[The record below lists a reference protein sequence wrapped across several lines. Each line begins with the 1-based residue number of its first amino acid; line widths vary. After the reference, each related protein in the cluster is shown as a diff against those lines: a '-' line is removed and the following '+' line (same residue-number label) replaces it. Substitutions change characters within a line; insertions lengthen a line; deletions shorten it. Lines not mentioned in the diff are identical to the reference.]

1 MKKFTFL
8 LLIPLLLISCSNDD
22 SISLSET
29 NFLIFG
35 HFYGECLGEHCI
47 ETFKLSDTQLFE
59 DTLDLYSGTE
69 QNFVA
74 LDQAKFEQ
82 VKDLINFFPNQ
93 LFSESETI
101 LGCPD
106 CADGGGMFIQYSENG
121 KLRSWRIDLD
131 KRHVSAYL
139 HNFIDKVMEKISL
152 INS

>member
-1 MKKFTFL
+1 MKKIAFS

-22 SISLSET
+22 GISLSET

-35 HFYGECLGEHCI
+35 HFYGECLGEACV
-47 ETFKLSDTQLFE
+47 ETFKLTDTQLFE

-69 QNFVA
+69 QNFVP
-74 LDQAKFEQ
+74 LGNDMFEQ
-82 VKDLINFFPNQ
+82 VRDLVNFFPNQ
-93 LFSESETI
+93 LFSESEAI

-121 KLRSWRIDLD
+121 KLRSWRIDFD
-131 KRHVSAYL
+131 KRNVPAYL
-139 HNFIDKVMEKISL
+139 HNFIDKVMEKINL